1 MKKRILSYNFILIVL
16 LLILMGIIIVGK
28 IPHRENKYFHV
39 GIAVYNM
46 DDTYMQDYMEEL
58 QDVFDG
64 YDYSGKKV
72 LYEILDAEGDLNRQ
86 QKQLQYMCSQ
96 NFDVLLINLVKPASA
111 ASILN
116 EAADLSIPVILFNR
130 ETEAKNLTISDDI
143 WYVGTDAKAAGA
155 IQGDM
160 LTKLWK
166 EQNVEVDHNK
176 NGKLDYVLVEGEE
189 THFDAIRRTNGF
201 LESSS
206 DINLNQLAI
215 ISADWQRT
223 LAYDEFSKLDKEV
236 IDNVEAVVC
245 HNDDMALGIYDYY
258 DVNKLDIPLI
268 LGINNSF
275 EMNEK
280 IKAGQIYGTVDNGV
294 KEQVEYICNLW
305 DSILKEQAKDYER
318 VWYSKP
324 YGVSQ

>member
-1 MKKRILSYNFILIVL
+1 M
-16 LLILMGIIIVGK
+16 
-28 IPHRENKYFHV
+28 
-39 GIAVYNM
+39 
-46 DDTYMQDYMEEL
+46 
-58 QDVFDG
+58 
-64 YDYSGKKV
+64 
-72 LYEILDAEGDLNRQ
+72 
-86 QKQLQYMCSQ
+86 
-96 NFDVLLINLVKPASA
+96 
-111 ASILN
+111 
-116 EAADLSIPVILFNR
+116 
-130 ETEAKNLTISDDI
+130 
-143 WYVGTDAKAAGA
+143 
-155 IQGDM
+155 
-160 LTKLWK
+160 
-166 EQNVEVDHNK
+166 
-176 NGKLDYVLVEGEE
+176 
-189 THFDAIRRTNGF
+189 
-201 LESSS
+201 
-206 DINLNQLAI
+206 
-215 ISADWQRT
+215 QRT

-294 KEQVEYICNLW
+294 KEQLEYICNLW